1 MTMSS
6 VKNIDILLVGNL
18 KTGKTSIINRY
29 VDNKYDSNVE
39 RTICFDM
46 RLKHVMFKN
55 KLISLHPWT
64 FKMGQNHN
72 IICSKV

>member
-1 MTMSS
+1 MKNVKIDMTMSS
-6 VKNIDILLVGNL
+6 VKNIDILLVENL

-46 RLKHVMFKN
+46 RLKHVIFKN
-55 KLISLHPWT
+55 KKRK
-64 FKMGQNHN
+64 KMFYQTMTGC
-72 IICSKV
+72 IV